1 MKNYFYLIIVTLLL
15 GIVLSMAPAAA
26 QAQGIACETEVTVQ
40 ADDWLSKIADKF
52 YGDPLAF
59 PAIVAATSAQA
70 ATDDSFVALN
80 NPDVIEAGWKLCIP
94 SAADAE
100 ALLTGSMAE
109 AMAASGDGQTL
120 VVALSEAPTSLDP
133 ADHRSR
139 QSETVIRNMF
149 DGLVTRDTRNGVHL
163 ELAEALNW
171 LDDTTLE
178 AKLRQGVKFHNGQ
191 EMTADDVVFTFNRI
205 IQENAI
211 EYPEPHTS
219 PRKGLIAP
227 LESVEKVDD
236 YTVRF
241 KFSGVWP
248 PAMQLLVHQQIVP
261 KAYLEEVGTQGFV
274 ENPIG
279 TGPFKFVE
287 GQLDDQIV
295 LERFDDYWGGAPDL
309 PPVGPA
315 PIQRVVFRV
324 IPEASTRVAALLA
337 GEVHI
342 IQAVPPELVG
352 TLGLSEGVEVKTAPG
367 TEPQWLQLNVSDPLF
382 ADVNVRR
389 ALNYAVDKD
398 LIIEAIYGGRAVAL
412 PGPLSPFNN
421 FTNTSLQPYPY
432 DPDQALSLLAEAGW
446 TDTNGDG
453 ILDKDGQP
461 FAFTIDTLEQ
471 WRPLAEGVASILRE
485 IGIDAGVRFWEYS
498 VVQPQLLACER
509 QAFLDDWGD
518 SAFDPVGH
526 FEAKWHTRIEG
537 QPYGRGNFMCYSNPR
552 VDELTKA
559 GETESDEAKRHAIY
573 DEAQQLVYD
582 DAPAVFLILPEVAE
596 ASSSRVQ
603 NWEPAS
609 DSRINLHDV
618 SLR

>member
-1 MKNYFYLIIVTLLL
+1 VLTLLL
-15 GIVLSMAPAAA
+15 ALSPTSGLA
-26 QAQGIACETEVTVQ
+26 QEIACESDVTVQ

-80 NPDVIEAGWKLCIP
+80 NPDVIEVGWKLCIP
-94 SAADAE
+94 STGDAE
-100 ALLTGSMAE
+100 ALISGSFAAE
-109 AMAASGDGQTL
+109 QASGTIVVAMAS
-120 VVALSEAPTSLDP
+120 APESLDP

-139 QSETVIRNMF
+139 ESETILRNMF
-149 DGLVTRDTRNGVHL
+149 DGLVTRDTRSGVHL
-163 ELAEALNW
+163 ELAEELNW

-211 EYPEPHTS
+211 EYPEAHTS

-227 LESVEKVDD
+227 LDSVEKVDD

-241 KFSGVWP
+241 NFSGVWP

-261 KAYLEEVGTQGFV
+261 KAYIEEVGTQGFV
-274 ENPIG
+274 EKPIG

-287 GQLDDQIV
+287 GQIDDQIV
-295 LERFDDYWGGAPDL
+295 MERFDDYWGGAPDL
-309 PPVGPA
+309 TPVGPA
-315 PIQRVVFRV
+315 QVEKAIFRI

-337 GEVHI
+337 GEMDI
-342 IQAVPPELVG
+342 IQGVPPELVD
-352 TLGLSEGVEVKTAPG
+352 TLNLTEGVEVKTAPS
-367 TEPQWLQLNVSDPLF
+367 TQPMWLQLNVSNPLF
-382 ADVNVRR
+382 SDVKVRQ

-398 LIIEAIYGGRAVAL
+398 LIVEAIYGGRAVPI

-421 FTNTSLQPYPY
+421 FVNQSLEPYPY
-432 DPDQALSLLAEAGW
+432 DPDKALELLAEAGW
-446 TDTNGDG
+446 TDSDGDG

-461 FAFTIDTLEQ
+461 LAFTIDTIES
-471 WRPLAEGVASILRE
+471 WRPLAEGIAGLFRE
-485 IGIDAGVRFWEYS
+485 IGVDAGVRFWEYS
-498 VVQPQLLACER
+498 VLKPQMFACER
-509 QAFLDDWGD
+509 QSFLDDWGD

-526 FEAKWHTRIEG
+526 FEAKWHTYTEG
-537 QPYGRGNFMCYSNPR
+537 DAHGRGNFMCYSNAR
-552 VDELTKA
+552 VDELIIA
-559 GETESDEAKRHAIY
+559 GEIEADQAQRQAVY
-573 DEAQQLVYD
+573 DEAQQIVYD
-582 DAPAVFLILPEVAE
+582 EAPAVFLILPDVAE
-596 ASSSRVQ
+596 ASASRVQ

-618 SLR
+618 SLQ

>member
-1 MKNYFYLIIVTLLL
+1 MKKYFSFINVTLLL
-15 GIVLSMAPAAA
+15 AMILSLAPASV
-26 QAQGIACETEVTVQ
+26 QAQEIACDSEVTVQ
-40 ADDWLSKIADKF
+40 ADDWLSKLADKF
-52 YGDPLAF
+52 YGDSLAF

-70 ATDDSFVALN
+70 AVDDSFPALN
-80 NPDVIEAGWKLCIP
+80 DPDVIEPGWKLCIP

-100 ALLTGSMAE
+100 ALLTGSFATE
-109 AMAASGDGQTL
+109 QASGTI
-120 VVALSEAPTSLDP
+120 VVALTEAPVSLDP

-149 DGLVTRDTRNGVHL
+149 DGLVTRDTRSGVHL
-163 ELAEALNW
+163 ELAEELNW
-171 LDDTTLE
+171 VDASTLE
-178 AKLRQGVKFHNGQ
+178 AKLHEGVLFHNGQ
-191 EMTADDVVFTFNRI
+191 EMTADDVVFTFDRI

-241 KFSGVWP
+241 NFSGVWP
-248 PAMQLLVHQQIVP
+248 PAMQLLVHQQLVP
-261 KAYLEEVGTQGFV
+261 QAYIEEVGTEGFV
-274 ENPIG
+274 ANPVG

-295 LERFDDYWGGAPDL
+295 LERFADYWGGAPDL
-309 PPVGPA
+309 APAGPA
-315 PIQRVVFRV
+315 QVERIVFRV

-337 GEVHI
+337 GEVDI
-342 IQAVPPELVG
+342 IQGLPPELVD
-352 TLGLSEGVEVKTAPG
+352 TLSLTEGVAVKTAPG
-367 TEPQWLQLNVSDPLF
+367 TQPKWMELNVTNPLF
-382 ADVNVRR
+382 ADVNVRQ

-398 LIIEAIYGGRAVAL
+398 LIVEAIYGGRAVSL

-421 FTNTSLQPYPY
+421 FVNQSLAPYPY
-432 DPDQALSLLAEAGW
+432 DPDKALELLTAAGW
-446 TDTNGDG
+446 SDSDGDG
-453 ILDKDGQP
+453 ILDKEGQP
-461 FAFTIDTLEQ
+461 LAFTIDTLEE
-471 WRPLAEGVASILRE
+471 WRPLAEGVAGMFRE

-509 QAFLDDWGD
+509 QAYLDDWGD

-526 FEAKWHTRIEG
+526 FEAKWATFAEG
-537 QPYGRGNFMCYSNPR
+537 QPYGRGNFSCYSNAR
-552 VDELTKA
+552 VDELIKA
-559 GETESDEAKRHAIY
+559 GETEADQTARQAIY

-582 DAPAVFLILPEVAE
+582 DAPAVFLILPEEAE
-596 ASSSRVQ
+596 ASAARVQ
-603 NWEPAS
+603 NWEPAA

-618 SLR
+618 SLQ